1 MNLNPNGT
9 MFLSITTVDEATH
22 RYMVCLHATPP
33 HIVSDGLW
41 GSGATNRKPVK
52 SFLPLFELRTGPCN
66 ICHIP
71 NLSSPPQ
78 ALETPYIYFTF
89 YKLVLCWNHW
99 PHTRGSCSRTVL
111 TTPLQQYHQL
121 VLSSSFL

>member
-52 SFLPLFELRTGPCN
+52 SFLPLFELQVLVIFVISQ
-66 ICHIP
+66 ICRLLLKP
-71 NLSSPPQ
+71 
-78 ALETPYIYFTF
+78 
-89 YKLVLCWNHW
+89 
-99 PHTRGSCSRTVL
+99 
-111 TTPLQQYHQL
+111 
-121 VLSSSFL
+121 